1 MTLQETPSNRKIA
14 EDYAAN
20 ARSAGAAADR
30 QAYAHIAQAYA
41 TLSLGDQVAELALVL
56 LRLAGTGLELPNV
69 RLAAGAASTPKLPGD
84 IGAPGAP
91 IAEASREAI
100 AAAAQLASARPGL

>member
-1 MTLQETPSNRKIA
+1 MTPSNRQVA

-41 TLSLGDQVAELALVL
+41 TLSLGDQ
-56 LRLAGTGLELPNV
+56 LAGIAHAIRAAGTPLPNV
-69 RLAAGAASTPKLPGD
+69 RLAAGSASAPKLPGD

>member
-41 TLSLGDQVAELALVL
+41 TLSLGDQLAGVAHAI
-56 LRLAGTGLELPNV
+56 RAAGTGLPLPNV
-69 RLAAGAASTPKLPGD
+69 RLAAGSASTPKLPGD